1 MTPPVR
7 PKLLLIGGALV
18 AALVAAGGAHAG
30 NGGFAPVPPES
41 PNAEDITYTWWFV
54 SIFIVAIFVLV
65 EGLLIAFVWRYRRRR
80 RARDADGPQIHGSTR
95 LETIWTVAPVF
106 VLFAIATVVFL
117 KLPGIRD
124 VPSAGAAGGPLE
136 VVVEGRQYYWQ
147 FEYPNGVVA
156 VDRLRAPAG
165 EPVELTVVA
174 PDIDVIHSWWIPAL
188 GGKIDAIPGVVNETW
203 FQVDRPGVYR
213 GQCAELC
220 GLQHAAMLAEVEVLP
235 AAEFD
240 AWLAEQE
247 ATQADGTSDLGEET
261 YAGACAKCHGLDGQ
275 GGVAAGAPGL
285 AGSAL
290 AGDPDAVEEI
300 VRNGRGAMPPVGN
313 GWDER
318 QMDALNAYLEET
330 FAGGG

>member
-7 PKLLLIGGALV
+7 PKLLLTGGAL
-18 AALVAAGGAHAG
+18 AALLVAAAPAVAG

-41 PNAEDITYTWWFV
+41 PNAQDITDTWWFI
-54 SIFIVAIFVLV
+54 SIFILAIFVLV
-65 EGLLIAFVWRYRRRR
+65 EGLLIAFVIRYRRRR
-80 RARDADGPQIHGSTR
+80 PRDVDGPQIHGSTR
-95 LETIWTVAPVF
+95 LETMWTVAPVF
-106 VLFAIATVVFL
+106 ILFAIAAVVFL

-124 VPSAGAAGGPLE
+124 VPSATAGGETLE
-136 VVVEGRQYYWQ
+136 VEVVGHQFYWE

-156 VDRLRAPAG
+156 VNRLRAPVG
-165 EPVELTVVA
+165 VPVELTVTA

-203 FQVDRPGVYR
+203 FQAKRTGVFR

-220 GLQHAAMLAEVEVLP
+220 GIQHAVMLAEVEVLP

-247 ATQADGTSDLGEET
+247 TAQADGTSELGEET
-261 YAGACAKCHGLDGQ
+261 YAGACATCHGLDGQ
-275 GGVAAGAPGL
+275 GGVAASAPRL

-290 AGDPDAVEEI
+290 VGDPDAVEEI
-300 VRNGRGAMPPVGN
+300 VRNGRGQMPAVGA
-313 GWDER
+313 GWSER
-318 QMDALNAYLEET
+318 QMNAVNDYLEET
-330 FAGGG
+330 FTRGG

>member
-1 MTPPVR
+1 MTAPVR
-7 PKLLLIGGALV
+7 PKLLLIGGALA
-18 AALVAAGGAHAG
+18 AALVAAGGATAG

-65 EGLLIAFVWRYRRRR
+65 EGLLIAFVIRYRRRR

-106 VLFAIATVVFL
+106 ILFAIAAVVFL

-124 VPSAGAAGGPLE
+124 VPNADAAGGPLE
-136 VVVEGRQYYWQ
+136 VTVEGRQFYWQ

-174 PDIDVIHSWWIPAL
+174 PDLDVIHSWWIPAL

-203 FQVDRPGVYR
+203 FQVERPGVYR

-220 GLQHAAMLAEVEVLP
+220 GLQHAVMLAEVEVMP
-235 AAEFD
+235 AAEFE

-247 ATQADGTSDLGEET
+247 TTQADGTSDLGEET
-261 YAGACAKCHGLDGQ
+261 YVGACAKCHGLDGQ
-275 GGVAAGAPGL
+275 GGVASGAPRL
-285 AGSAL
+285 EGSAL
-290 AGDPDAVEEI
+290 VGDAEAVEEI
-300 VRNGRGAMPPVGN
+300 VRNGRGLMPAVGD

-330 FAGGG
+330 FARGG